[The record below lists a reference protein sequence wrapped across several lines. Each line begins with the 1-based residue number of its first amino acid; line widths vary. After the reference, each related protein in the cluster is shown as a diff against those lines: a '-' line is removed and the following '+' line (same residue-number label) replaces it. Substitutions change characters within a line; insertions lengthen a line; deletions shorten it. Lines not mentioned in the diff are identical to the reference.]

1 MARSKKPS
9 TTGDMIRSLLVIL
22 IPLVVIAALF
32 TDLPRD
38 HPVKEVD
45 WQAVATTARQQATFP
60 VLTPTSLPTGWRAT
74 EAQWI
79 KKGEPYLNGQPS
91 PRDLW
96 RLGFLTPDNVY
107 VGLAQGDAAL
117 PELIDQQSRKGS
129 PDGESDLAGR
139 TWQRMVSP
147 DGRTRSLV
155 REDSGVATIV
165 VSDLSYEGIE
175 AYATTLTAG

>member
-45 WQAVATTARQQATFP
+45 WQAVAQTARKQAEFP
-60 VLTPTSLPTGWRAT
+60 VLTPTSLPAGWRST

-79 KKGEPYLNGQPS
+79 KKGEPYLNNQPS
-91 PRDLW
+91 PRNLW

-117 PELIDQQSRKGS
+117 SDLIDQQTRKAT
-129 PDGESDLAGR
+129 PDGDSDLAGL
-139 TWQRMVSP
+139 TWRRMVSP

-155 REDSGVATIV
+155 RQDQGVATIV
-165 VSDLSYEGIE
+165 VSDLSYAGLE